1 MRSVPAPRRFFHQD
15 LPGLHGIRRVRT
27 AKATVSPATHPS
39 IIWQK
44 RRVSSQCMWRGTRGV
59 EFAPLA
65 FSLVPL
71 SKFSP
76 GRTGQPAQLEAL
88 TQPLPPAPSPKRRG
102 GEEDMALG
110 LLPLSVSGR
119 GLGGGVVLVLLKQER
134 RYRSTPIHDP
144 IS

>member
-39 IIWQK
+39 IISQK
-44 RRVSSQCMWRGTRGV
+44 SMVSFQSMRRGPPGI
-59 EFAPLA
+59 EFA
-65 FSLVPL
+65 
-71 SKFSP
+71 P

-144 IS
+144 ISRLPRRSARA